1 MHKMEMKLTQWKTES
16 RDEENEKE
24 TEIPGLDDII

>member
-1 MHKMEMKLTQWKTES
+1 MHKMEMQLTQWKTES

-24 TEIPGLDDII
+24 REIPGLDDII